1 MPHSFQTE
9 EKGNSSSYGMDG
21 DATAVSKSKENTR
34 RLSVDI
40 EQDAEP
46 HGPRAHHNP
55 GDPNVVDWEGP
66 DDPENPM
73 NWSTKE
79 KWRNASMLAIMTLI
93 TSVVLPLLFLD
104 GG

>member
-9 EKGNSSSYGMDG
+9 EKGNSLSYGMDG

-46 HGPRAHHNP
+46 NGPRAHHNP
-55 GDPNVVDWEGP
+55 GDLNVVDWEGP